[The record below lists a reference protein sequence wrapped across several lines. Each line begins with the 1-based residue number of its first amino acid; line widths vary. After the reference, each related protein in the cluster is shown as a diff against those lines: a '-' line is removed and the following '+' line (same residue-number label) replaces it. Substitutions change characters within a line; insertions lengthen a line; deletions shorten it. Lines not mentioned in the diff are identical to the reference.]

1 VALDILKEGLLF
13 RSVDIPKAE
22 IVVEGGGHFKQFPL
36 LPADEAVLDHA
47 RESPTIGRR

>member
-22 IVVEGGGHFKQFPL
+22 IVVVGGSHFKQFPL